1 MAILKQALSEAKN
14 RAAAERT
21 ERGKQEARVEEV
33 QKELQ
38 ALVKKHESL
47 ELDSKTQASE
57 LAVALESAKSAKAEA
72 QKALQEIEAMKKIA
86 AGKAFIMQSKHVK
99 VNYLLLTRV
108 WSSLGAF
115 ADLPRSA
122 SDAAAYYRAEEGS
135 STEKVFWSQYAEAGH
150 LVPLSDQL
158 KPLVKMHKAAEQAM
172 RGLIV
177 RIWPGD
183 SLPNSY
189 FVLVRQLGDAC

>member
-1 MAILKQALSEAKN
+1 MATLKKALSEAEN

-57 LAVALESAKSAKAEA
+57 LAAALKSAKSAKAEA

-86 AGKAFIMQSKHVK
+86 AGKAFIMQTKHMK

-108 WSSLGAF
+108 RSSPGAF
-115 ADLPRSA
+115 AHLPRSA
-122 SDAAAYYRAEEGS
+122 SDAAYYRAEEGS
-135 STEKVFWSQYAEAGH
+135 STEKVF
-150 LVPLSDQL
+150 
-158 KPLVKMHKAAEQAM
+158 
-172 RGLIV
+172 
-177 RIWPGD
+177 
-183 SLPNSY
+183 
-189 FVLVRQLGDAC
+189 